1 MQNVAEIGKLFSIST
16 VDDMRQ
22 IKASLS
28 PANKYSTHAT
38 TSEYAGDQILS
49 RVKNETVTDNYLLK

>member
-1 MQNVAEIGKLFSIST
+1 MWLKLESCSAFLWA
-16 VDDMRQ
+16 DDMRQ
-22 IKASLS
+22 IIASLS